1 MERSEDLI
9 PVRFSGNAREYFGI
23 WIVNLCLSIITLG
36 IYSAWAKV
44 RNKKYFLG
52 NTSIDG
58 RTFEYHAKGIQILI
72 GRIIVVAALAVL
84 SVSSS
89 ISLMANIVATI
100 FIVGAFP
107 WLVNRGLKFNAAM
120 TSWSNVRFRFQG
132 KYWKAFLV
140 FVLYPILTVLSLYL
154 AFPFLSRA
162 MTRYTVGH
170 HSLGDHSFAFDS
182 PIRPFYVAL
191 FLTFLWVVLGLVL
204 VSAMFVLSHAL
215 SPDGFTGLLSGPGA
229 DISTA
234 LILVS
239 AIIIVLVFMPLVTIY
254 SAFIRNA
261 VFRGM
266 VLEDGHRFKSTISPV
281 TLIWIAVSNAV
292 AVVFSLG
299 LLLPWTRVRMARYL
313 CAHSWVAPNGSLDD
327 FVGDLQRSPTAI
339 GDAYMDIE
347 SVDIGAAI

>member
-1 MERSEDLI
+1 MESSEDWI
-9 PVRFSGNAREYFGI
+9 PVRFSGNSREYFGI

-52 NTSIDG
+52 NTSIGG
-58 RTFEYHAKGIQILI
+58 RAFEYHAKGIQILI
-72 GRIIVVAALAVL
+72 GRIIVVVALVVL

-89 ISLMANIVATI
+89 VSLMANVVATI

-120 TSWSNVRFRFQG
+120 TSWSNVRFRFRG
-132 KYWKAFLV
+132 NYWKALLV
-140 FVLYPILTVLSLYL
+140 FVLYPFLTVLSLYL
-154 AFPFLSRA
+154 AFPYLSRA
-162 MTRYTVGH
+162 MTRYTIGH
-170 HSLGDHSFAFDS
+170 HSLGDHEFAFDS
-182 PIRPFYVAL
+182 SIRPFYVAL
-191 FLTFLWVVLGLVL
+191 LLTFLWTVLGLGL
-204 VSAMFVLSHAL
+204 VSAAMLLSHAL

-261 VFRGM
+261 VYRGM
-266 VLEDGHRFKSTISPV
+266 VLEDGHRFKSTISPT

-292 AVVFSLG
+292 AVIFSLG
-299 LLLPWTRVRMARYL
+299 MLLPWTRIRMTRYL
-313 CAHSWVAPNGSLDD
+313 CSHSWVEPNGSLED
-327 FVGDLQRSPTAI
+327 FVGDMQRSPTAI

-347 SVDIGAAI
+347 GVDIGAGV

>member
-1 MERSEDLI
+1 MESSEDLI
-9 PVRFSGNAREYFGI
+9 LVRFSGNAREYFGI

-44 RNKKYFLG
+44 RNKKYFLR
-52 NTSIDG
+52 NTSIGG
-58 RTFEYHAKGIQILI
+58 RAFDYHAKGIQILI
-72 GRIIVVAALAVL
+72 GRIIVVVAMIVL

-89 ISLMANIVATI
+89 ISLAANIVVTV
-100 FIVGAFP
+100 FIIGAFP
-107 WLVNRGLKFNAAM
+107 WLINRGLKFNAAM
-120 TSWSNVRFRFQG
+120 TSWSNVRFRFRG
-132 KYWKAFLV
+132 NYWKALLV

-162 MTRYTVGH
+162 MTRYTIRH
-170 HSLGDHSFAFDS
+170 HSLGDHEFAFDS
-182 PIRPFYVAL
+182 PIKPFYIAL
-191 FLTFLWVVLGLVL
+191 FLTFLWTVLGFVL
-204 VSAMFVLSHAL
+204 VSAATLVSYAL
-215 SPDGFTGLLSGPGA
+215 SPDGFSGLLSGPNA

-239 AIIIVLVFMPLVTIY
+239 AIIIVLVLTPLVTIY
-254 SAFIRNA
+254 SAFTRNA
-261 VFRGM
+261 IYRGI
-266 VLEDGHRFKSTISPV
+266 VLEDGHRFRSTISPV
-281 TLIWIAVSNAV
+281 TLIWIAVSNAG

-347 SVDIGAAI
+347 SVDIGAAV